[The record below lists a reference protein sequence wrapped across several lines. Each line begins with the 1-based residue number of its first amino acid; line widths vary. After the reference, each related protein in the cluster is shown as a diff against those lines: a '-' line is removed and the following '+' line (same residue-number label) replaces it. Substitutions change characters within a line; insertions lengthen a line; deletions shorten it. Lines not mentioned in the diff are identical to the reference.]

1 MSCNNLPKNPGNSL
15 GMIEWVAF
23 SAAVTGVMITV
34 LNFNYTQQKLAADQ
48 GRCHLSELSVGDGQ
62 TFHSLR

>member
-1 MSCNNLPKNPGNSL
+1 
-15 GMIEWVAF
+15 MIERVAF
-23 SAAVTGVMITV
+23 SAAVTGVMITL
-34 LNFNYTQQKLAADQ
+34 LNFNYTQQKLAADH